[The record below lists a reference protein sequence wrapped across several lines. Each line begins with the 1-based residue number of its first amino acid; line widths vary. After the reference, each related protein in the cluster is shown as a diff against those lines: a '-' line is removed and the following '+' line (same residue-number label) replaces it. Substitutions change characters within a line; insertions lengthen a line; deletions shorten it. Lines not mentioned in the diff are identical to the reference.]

1 MVISKNKGYN
11 SKELKNMIN
20 SRIIYKDSH
29 WKILYEQ
36 GIYKVKRRE
45 QRNKVR

>member
-1 MVISKNKGYN
+1 MEACKSCKINK
-11 SKELKNMIN
+11 KVDCK

-36 GIYKVKRRE
+36 GLKKVKRRE
-45 QRNKVR
+45 KRNKVR